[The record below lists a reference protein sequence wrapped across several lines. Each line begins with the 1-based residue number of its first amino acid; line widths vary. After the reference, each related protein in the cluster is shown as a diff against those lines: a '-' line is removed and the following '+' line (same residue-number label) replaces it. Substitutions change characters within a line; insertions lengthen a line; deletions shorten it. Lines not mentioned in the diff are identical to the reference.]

1 MEDSVFAAVLLPI
14 AVALIVF
21 SLGLSLTP
29 ADFRRVV
36 VAPKGVMIGLANLIL
51 LSPLLAFAVAEIF
64 NLSPALAVGL
74 VLLGASPGGAMA
86 NMLTHLARGRVA
98 LSVTMT
104 AVSSVAAVVTVP
116 LFLGLA
122 IEHFD
127 AHSLSEDVAM
137 TGVVARVFLITIVP
151 LSIAMTL
158 RARRRVWVEA
168 NEPTVKKLA
177 LGAFF
182 IIVGGAVIA
191 EWELVVDN
199 LAEVAAA
206 AIALNVAA
214 MSISFA
220 IARATRLDDASATAI
235 AMELGVHNSTL
246 TIAVGASI
254 ATVLTIPA
262 AVYST
267 FMFITAGTFARIM
280 YKRNVAAAE
289 AAAATEADA
298 LLAERGLHGVLERT

>member
-1 MEDSVFAAVLLPI
+1 VEESVFATVLLPV

-21 SLGLSLTP
+21 SLGLSLTV
-29 ADFRRVV
+29 ADFKRVV
-36 VAPKGVMIGLANLIL
+36 VAPKGVLIGLANLL
-51 LSPLLAFAVAEIF
+51 VLSPLLAFGVAEAF
-64 NLSPALAVGL
+64 GLAPALAVGL

-122 IEHFD
+122 IDHFGARAISD
-127 AHSLSEDVAM
+127 DVEM
-137 TGVVARVFLITIVP
+137 TGVVVRVFLITIVP
-151 LSIAMTL
+151 ISIAMTV
-158 RARRRVWVEA
+158 RARRADWVA
-168 NEPTVKKLA
+168 AHEPTVKRLA

-182 IIVGGAVIA
+182 VIVAGAVIS
-191 EWELVVDN
+191 EWELVYDN

-206 AIALNVAA
+206 AIALNVVA
-214 MSISFA
+214 MGLSFA
-220 IARATRLDDASATAI
+220 IARAARLDDPSATAI

-267 FMFITAGTFARIM
+267 FMFITAGAFARLM
-280 YKRNVAAAE
+280 YKRNSAPSGAP
-289 AAAATEADA
+289 
-298 LLAERGLHGVLERT
+298 LAQRRLEGVLERT

>member
-1 MEDSVFAAVLLPI
+1 VEESVFASVLLPV

-29 ADFRRVV
+29 ADFKRVV
-36 VAPKGVMIGLANLIL
+36 VAPRGVLIGLTNLIV
-51 LSPLLAFAVAEIF
+51 LSPLLAFGVAEIF
-64 NLSPALAVGL
+64 GLAPALAVGL

-104 AVSSVAAVVTVP
+104 AVSSVAAVITVP

-122 IEHFD
+122 IDHFG
-127 AHSLSEDVAM
+127 AQSLSEDVRM
-137 TGVVARVFLITIVP
+137 LGVVARVFAITIVP
-151 LSIAMTL
+151 ITLAMTI
-158 RARRRVWVEA
+158 RARRPEWVAA

-182 IIVGGAVIA
+182 IIVAGAVIS
-191 EWELVVDN
+191 EWELVYDN
-199 LAEVAAA
+199 LAEVAVA

-214 MSISFA
+214 MSISYT
-220 IARATRLDDASATAI
+220 IARVARLDDASATAI

-267 FMFITAGTFARIM
+267 FMFITAGLFCRVM
-280 YKRNVAAAE
+280 YKRNTAAA
-289 AAAATEADA
+289 DR
-298 LLAERGLHGVLERT
+298 AERTGDQQLPQRRLDGVLERT

>member
-1 MEDSVFAAVLLPI
+1 VEDSLAATVLLPI
-14 AVALIVF
+14 ATGLIIF

-29 ADFRRVV
+29 ADFRRIVT
-36 VAPKGVMIGLANLIL
+36 APRGVLIGLANLL
-51 LSPLLAFAVAEIF
+51 ALSPLLAFGVATVF
-64 NLSPALAVGL
+64 DLDPALAVGL

-122 IEHFD
+122 IAWFD
-127 AHSLSEDVAM
+127 ARGLSEHVAM
-137 TGVVARVFLITIVP
+137 AGVVLRVFLITVVP
-151 LSIAMTL
+151 LTAAMTL
-158 RARRRVWVEA
+158 RARRPAWVAA
-168 NEPTVKKLA
+168 NEPRVKRLA
-177 LGAFF
+177 LGAFLL
-182 IIVGGAVIA
+182 IVAGAVA
-191 EWELVVDN
+191 SEWEIVADN

-206 AIALNVAA
+206 AIALNVVA
-214 MSISFA
+214 MSVSFG
-220 IARATRLDDASATAI
+220 IARAARLDDPSATAI
-235 AMELGVHNSTL
+235 AMELGIHNSTL

-267 FMFITAGTFARIM
+267 FMFVTAGAFARIM
-280 YKRNVAAAE
+280 YTRNAGVAQLPQRRL
-289 AAAATEADA
+289 D
-298 LLAERGLHGVLERT
+298 GVLEGVQAE

>member
-1 MEDSVFAAVLLPI
+1 VEDSVFASLLLPI

-29 ADFRRVV
+29 TDFKRVV
-36 VAPKGVMIGLANLIL
+36 VSPKGVLIGLGNLIV
-51 LSPLLAFAVAEIF
+51 LSPLLAFGVAEAF
-64 NLSPALAVGL
+64 SLEAGLAVGL

-104 AVSSVAAVVTVP
+104 AISSVAAVITVP

-122 IEHFD
+122 IEHFG
-127 AHSLSEDVAM
+127 ASSLTSDVSM
-137 TGVVARVFLITIVP
+137 TGVVIRVFLITVVP
-151 LSIAMTL
+151 ITIAMTI
-158 RARRRVWVEA
+158 RARRPEWVAEH
-168 NEPTVKKLA
+168 EPTVKKLA

-182 IIVGGAVIA
+182 IIVAGAVIA
-191 EWELVVDN
+191 EWEIVVDN

-214 MSISFA
+214 MTVSYT
-220 IARATRLDDASATAI
+220 IARAARLDDASATAI

-267 FMFITAGTFARIM
+267 FMFVTAGAFARIM
-280 YKRNVAAAE
+280 YRRNTAAEDRAARIAAAE
-289 AAAATEADA
+289 LPQRRLD
-298 LLAERGLHGVLERT
+298 GVLERT

>member
-1 MEDSVFAAVLLPI
+1 VEDSIFASVLLPV

-29 ADFRRVV
+29 ADFKRVV
-36 VAPKGVMIGLANLIL
+36 VAPRGVLIGLANLIV
-51 LSPLLAFAVAEIF
+51 LSPLLAFGVAEVF
-64 NLSPALAVGL
+64 GLAPALAVGL

-122 IEHFD
+122 IDHFG
-127 AHSLSEDVAM
+127 ARELTEDVQM

-151 LSIAMTL
+151 ITLAMSL
-158 RARRRVWVEA
+158 RARRPVWVQA
-168 NEPTVKKLA
+168 NEPTVKRLA

-182 IIVGGAVIA
+182 LIVVGAVIS

-220 IARATRLDDASATAI
+220 IARAARLDDPSATAI

-267 FMFITAGTFARIM
+267 FMFVTAGAFAWIM
-280 YKRNVAAAE
+280 SRRNAPPAE
-289 AAAATEADA
+289 EPADP
-298 LLAERGLHGVLERT
+298 LPEGRLDGVLERT

>member
-1 MEDSVFAAVLLPI
+1 VEDSVFASVLLPV

-21 SLGLSLTP
+21 SLGLSLTI
-29 ADFRRVV
+29 ADFKRVV
-36 VAPKGVMIGLANLIL
+36 VAPRGVLIGLTNLIV
-51 LSPLLAFAVAEIF
+51 LSPLLAFGVAEAF
-64 NLSPALAVGL
+64 GLAPALAVGL

-86 NMLTHLARGRVA
+86 NMLTHLAHGRVA

-122 IEHFD
+122 IDHFGARAISD
-127 AHSLSEDVAM
+127 DVEM
-137 TGVVARVFLITIVP
+137 TGVVIRVFLITIVP
-151 LSIAMTL
+151 ISIAMTV
-158 RARRRVWVEA
+158 RARRPGWVAA
-168 NEPTVKKLA
+168 NEPTVKRLA

-182 IIVGGAVIA
+182 VIVAGAVIS
-191 EWELVVDN
+191 EWELVYDN

-206 AIALNVAA
+206 AIALNVVA
-214 MSISFA
+214 MGLSFA
-220 IARATRLDDASATAI
+220 IARAARLDDPSATAI

-267 FMFITAGTFARIM
+267 FMFITAGAFARLM
-280 YKRNVAAAE
+280 YKRNSAPAGAP
-289 AAAATEADA
+289 
-298 LLAERGLHGVLERT
+298 LAQGRLEGVLERT